1 MSNYFVIQYRSF
13 YLIPDAKYLPDTE
26 KNVLQNLA
34 SQDYDSMDSSSSS
47 HQKLIP
53 IFGTETEDN
62 GAQNRGARTR
72 NRGALTNPNSKW
84 SNCQVPYTISKGYS
98 KQERAIIQGAM
109 NQFAKDTGIK
119 WVPRTGND
127 KNFVN
132 IRSGKGC
139 QSMVGKMQEPG
150 PQELSLGKTF

>member
-1 MSNYFVIQYRSF
+1 M
-13 YLIPDAKYLPDTE
+13 E
-26 KNVLQNLA
+26 KLA
-34 SQDYDSMDSSSSS
+34 SEDYDGMDSSS
-47 HQKLIP
+47 HQRLIP
-53 IFGTETEDN
+53 IFGMATGN
-62 GAQNRGARTR
+62 KGARNRGARTR

-84 SNCQVPYTISKGYS
+84 SNCQVPYAISNGYS
-98 KQERAIIQGAM
+98 KQDRAIIQGAM

-139 QSMVGKMQEPG
+139 QSMVGKRQQPG
-150 PQELSLGKTF
+150 PQELSLGITNTSIFKKSQKIIAITLLQFKKD